1 MTGSPSTLM
10 TTTLLSGSLGKFRII
25 TKLKMLCS
33 CDNFCDFSSLSS
45 VASWTLTPPS
55 DATGWRH
62 IRVRINGPNASGQS
76 HYLSLSGLEIYG
88 EVRGL
93 ADEDLGKFKIRDD
106 VNTFE
111 ITYWYGI
118 KIRYYSFPFQ
128 ARQLVRLRQPSRNSA
143 SSFASM

>member
-1 MTGSPSTLM
+1 M
-10 TTTLLSGSLGKFRII
+10 
-25 TKLKMLCS
+25 
-33 CDNFCDFSSLSS
+33 
-45 VASWTLTPPS
+45 ASWTLTPPS

-93 ADEDLGKFKIRDD
+93 ADEDLGKFKIRNN

>member
-1 MTGSPSTLM
+1 MLYYISCIYV
-10 TTTLLSGSLGKFRII
+10 II
-25 TKLKMLCS
+25 
-33 CDNFCDFSSLSS
+33 FVIFSSFSS

-93 ADEDLGKFKIRDD
+93 ADEDLGKLAHCDTAVVCIGMEL
-106 VNTFE
+106 TF
-111 ITYWYGI
+111 
-118 KIRYYSFPFQ
+118 
-128 ARQLVRLRQPSRNSA
+128 
-143 SSFASM
+143 